1 MATRTGVKDPS
12 VYLAGVRTIA
22 EEAGRRI
29 LVVYERAIHV
39 QEKADGS
46 PLTEADSAA
55 HRVIVDGLRQLSLDI
70 PVLSEES
77 AKIDYAQ
84 RSAWQRYWLV
94 DPLDGTKEFINR
106 NDEFTVNIALIEGA
120 GPVLGVVHVP
130 VLRLNYYA
138 CRGQGAFKQRA
149 QEKPE
154 RIQAKPYHGGKPVI
168 VASRSHAG
176 DQLAQFLK
184 NVGDHD
190 VIGMGSSLKLCLVAE
205 GAADVYPRLGLTMEW
220 DTAAAQC
227 VVEQAGGRVTDFS
240 GAALTYN
247 KKSLLNPW
255 FVVGGRDDHDWTAY
269 LPPAAAE

>member
-1 MATRTGVKDPS
+1 MATRTDRKDPG
-12 VYLAGVRTIA
+12 VYLARARTIA
-22 EEAGRRI
+22 EEAGRHI
-29 LVVYERAIHV
+29 LAVYERDFSV
-39 QEKADGS
+39 QEKEDGS

-55 HRVIVDGLRQLSLDI
+55 HRVIVEGLRQLSPDI

-77 AKIDYAQ
+77 AKIEYAE
-84 RSAWQRYWLV
+84 RAAWERFWLV

-106 NDEFTVNIALIEGA
+106 NDEFTVNIALIEGT
-120 GPVLGVVHVP
+120 GPVLGVVYVP
-130 VLRLNYYA
+130 VLQLSYYA

-149 QEKPE
+149 QETPE
-154 RIQAKPYHGGKPVI
+154 RIQAKSYHGGKPVI

-176 DQLAQFLK
+176 DKLAQFLK

-190 VIGMGSSLKLCLVAE
+190 VISMGSSLKLCLVGE
-205 GAADVYPRLGLTMEW
+205 GAADVYPRLGPTMEW

-240 GAALTYN
+240 GVALIYN
-247 KKSLLNPW
+247 KVSLLNPW
-255 FVVGGRDDHDWTAY
+255 FVVGGRDDHDWIAH